1 MHYEW
6 DEEKR
11 KANLKS
17 HGLDFVDAPRVF
29 AGPTFTFEDDRFA
42 YQEQRFVSLGLLEG
56 TPVALVHTESP
67 VAIRLISFRR
77 ATTHETSILLEKI
90 IDQLPT
96 PPLDDGQGHTADRR
110 TPGSRRKAHRSRHRA
125 KRPKGRST

>member
-17 HGLDFVDAPRVF
+17 PGLDFVDAPKVF

-42 YQEQRFVSLGLLEG
+42 YQEQRFVSLGLLENI
-56 TPVALVHTESP
+56 PVTMVHTESP
-67 VAIRLISFRR
+67 VATRLISFRR
-77 ATTHETSILLEKI
+77 ATTHETAILLEKI
-90 IDQLPT
+90 ID
-96 PPLDDGQGHTADRR
+96 
-110 TPGSRRKAHRSRHRA
+110 
-125 KRPKGRST
+125 